1 MKVGHIF
8 NIMVGSPSDVADIA
22 QKAIE
27 CIHHWNTVNSND
39 RKIALVPHHW
49 TSSSYPSLSNS
60 AQKVLNSQLV
70 DKSDALVA
78 IFGSRIGTPTDEHIS
93 GTVEEIEEHRKAGK
107 PVMVFFCDKISASS
121 DMEQIVKLSEY
132 RRDLDGLYEMFG
144 SVEDFEK
151 KFTTKL
157 HLLVQNEFQ
166 SHINEIPLTKEVPS
180 VKFSENE
187 LDILHQ
193 WLKCNG
199 NYFSKTAFIGGE
211 VLFSFSGLAV
221 ETKTPKEE
229 AEMDDFVNRLLRG
242 GYLEQDG
249 YTKQGKP
256 KYKLTLAAFEKFG
269 EE

>member
-49 TSSSYPSLSNS
+49 TFSSYPSLSNS
-60 AQKVLNSQLV
+60 VQKVLNSQLV

-78 IFGSRIGTPTDEHIS
+78 IFGSRIGTPTDEHLS
-93 GTVEEIEEHRKAGK
+93 GTVEEIEEHRKVGK

-121 DMEQIVKLSEY
+121 DMEQILKLSEY
-132 RRDLDGLYEMFG
+132 RKDLDGLYEMFG
-144 SVEDFEK
+144 SIDDFEK
-151 KFTTKL
+151 KFTNKL

-166 SHINEIPLTKEVPS
+166 SRIEDSPLPESAPS
-180 VKFSENE
+180 ITFSEQE
-187 LDILHQ
+187 IDIMHK
-193 WLKCNG
+193 WINSRS
-199 NYFSKTAFIGGE
+199 NYFSKTAFIGGA
-211 VLFSFSGLAV
+211 VMFSFSGMAV

-229 AEMDDFVNRLLRG
+229 AEMDDFISRLMRG
-242 GYLEQDG
+242 GYLEHDG
-249 YTKQGKP
+249 FTKQGKP